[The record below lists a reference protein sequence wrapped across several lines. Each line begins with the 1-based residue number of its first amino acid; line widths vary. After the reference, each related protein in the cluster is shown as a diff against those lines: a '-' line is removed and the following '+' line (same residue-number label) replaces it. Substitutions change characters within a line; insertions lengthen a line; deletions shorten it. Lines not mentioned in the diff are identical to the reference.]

1 MYLREEGNKVRV
13 NGNRV
18 DHPIRESHLANFN
31 VISCANW
38 VLYSH
43 GFILAVEKSENMRK
57 MSDSEQTLFDST
69 FDYNLEM

>member
-18 DHPIRESHLANFN
+18 DHPIRESHLADFN
-31 VISCANW
+31 VISRANW

-43 GFILAVEKSENMRK
+43 GFIFAVEKSENTRK
-57 MSDSEQTLFDST
+57 MSNFEQTLFDTST
-69 FDYNLEM
+69 DNLEI